1 MLLLRRFVTQHNT
14 TKVLRKNAVPKRLST
29 PMATLNS
36 DSGVQ
41 NSMFFSSSSSSSTTT
56 ANEPRASTTHEQM
69 ENDKRYQATM
79 DTPENL
85 LQQDYTS
92 DFSIKD
98 GFLPGV
104 ASYLDN
110 QATTPMDPRVL
121 DAMMPMYMQ
130 RVGNPHS
137 RTRK

>member
-1 MLLLRRFVTQHNT
+1 MLLRRFVKQHNT
-14 TKVLRKNAVPKRLST
+14 KVLWKSAVPKRLST
-29 PMATLNS
+29 PMATLNNC
-36 DSGVQ
+36 SGVQ
-41 NSMFFSSSSSSSTTT
+41 NNRFFSSSSSSSTTT
-56 ANEPRASTTHEQM
+56 QNEPRASTSHEQM
-69 ENDKRYQATM
+69 ETDKRYQATM
-79 DTPENL
+79 DTPESL

-130 RVGNPHS
+130 RFGNPHS

>member
-1 MLLLRRFVTQHNT
+1 MGDSMNKSGYALRTELLGMAIGILESR
-14 TKVLRKNAVPKRLST
+14 NARQE
-29 PMATLNS
+29 
-36 DSGVQ
+36 Q
-41 NSMFFSSSSSSSTTT
+41 NEHFQ
-56 ANEPRASTTHEQM
+56 A

-130 RVGNPHS
+130 RFGNPHS